1 MGLVEILVLGT
12 AIWLCIYALVD
23 RICRCFESCALCKS
37 YGSYMSKGVP
47 IKIDDFLKAMA
58 NTGGNKNQE
67 K

>member
-1 MGLVEILVLGT
+1 MGLVEMLIVGT

-23 RICRCFESCALCKS
+23 RICRCCESCALYKS
-37 YGSYMSKGVP
+37 YGAYMSKGMP
-47 IKIDDFLKAMA
+47 IKIDDFLKVMG